1 MEQCFINVEDIE
13 VHIELPIS
21 SGDHLTRSQ
30 KTTVISGKGI
40 VLEPIRLK
48 DKKAGGS
55 PCDLNVGK
63 VLTAFLIND
72 GTGKSWYS
80 ASGQSSVA
88 HS

>member
-13 VHIELPIS
+13 VHIELPIL

-48 DKKAGGS
+48 EKKS
-55 PCDLNVGK
+55 RRVSMRSECRK
-63 VLTAFLIND
+63 
-72 GTGKSWYS
+72 GT
-80 ASGQSSVA
+80 
-88 HS
+88 HCIFN